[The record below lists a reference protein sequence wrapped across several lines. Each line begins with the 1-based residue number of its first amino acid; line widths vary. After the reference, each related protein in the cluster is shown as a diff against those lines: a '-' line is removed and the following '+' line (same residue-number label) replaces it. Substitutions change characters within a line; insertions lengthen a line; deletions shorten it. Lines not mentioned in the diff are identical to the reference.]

1 MTASHPLGP
10 LEVVAEANR
19 CLYCHDAPCSRACPA
34 AVDVPTFIR
43 KIGTDNLLGAARV
56 ILEAN
61 VMGGTCARVCPTEV
75 LCEGACVLKNEGLR
89 PVAIGRLQRYATDW
103 AKERGKNPLLQ
114 SAAAPS
120 GRPAAAAKAAA
131 AKAAGSAASG
141 RVAVVG
147 AGPAGLACAAEL
159 ARLGHGVTIY
169 EATSQAGGLPGQAIP
184 PFRLPGEVPAWEAS
198 LVRELGVEFKG
209 GVQVGK
215 DISYSDLLTRYDA
228 VFLGVGR
235 GGVPGLGIPGE
246 ELDGVYE
253 ALTFLRATRAT
264 RSTRAD
270 PLPDLG
276 GRVVAVIGGG
286 NTAIDAATSAARLGA
301 ERVMVLYRRTE
312 AEMPAYASEYRFA
325 LDEGV
330 EFQWLTAPVKILGD
344 GRVRAVRCVHMAR
357 GEPDASGRPRPKPVP
372 GSEHELAVDVIINAT
387 GQGPRADFFA
397 GTDLKLEGGRLKVN
411 EDLQTANPR
420 VFAAGDCLGTPDAT
434 VVQAVGQGKRAAAGI
449 HLHLGGDDGASGDG
463 GERTGVT
470 NG

>member
-10 LEVVAEANR
+10 LEVVAEASR
-19 CLYCHDAPCSRACPA
+19 CLYCHDAPCTRACPS

-61 VMGGTCARVCPTEV
+61 VMGATCARVCPTEV

-89 PVAIGRLQRYATDW
+89 PVAIGRLQRYATNW
-103 AKERGKNPLLQ
+103 AKERGRNPLLQ

-120 GRPAAAAKAAA
+120 GRPAAAAAKTAT

-159 ARLGHGVTIY
+159 ARLGHGVTVY
-169 EATSQAGGLPGQAIP
+169 EATASVGGLASQAIP
-184 PFRLPGEVPAWEAS
+184 PFRLPEEVPQWEAS
-198 LVRELGVEFKG
+198 LVRDLGVEFKR
-209 GVQVGK
+209 GVKVGK
-215 DISYSDLLTRYDA
+215 DVSYNELLGKYDA
-228 VFLGVGR
+228 VFLGVGL

-246 ELDGVYE
+246 DLDGVYE

-264 RSTRAD
+264 PR
-270 PLPDLG
+270 PDLG

-286 NTAIDAATSAARLGA
+286 NTAVDAATSAVRLGA

-312 AEMPAYASEYRFA
+312 AEMPAYASEYQFA
-325 LDEGV
+325 LTEGV
-330 EFQWLTAPVKILGD
+330 EFHWLTAPVKILGD
-344 GRVRAVRCVHMAR
+344 GRVQGVRCVRMAL
-357 GEPDASGRPRPKPVP
+357 GEPDASGRPRPKPVA
-372 GSEHELAVDVIINAT
+372 GSEYDLAVDVIINAT

-397 GTDLKLEGGRLKVN
+397 GTDLKLEGGRLKVKEN
-411 EDLQTANPR
+411 LQTNNPK

-449 HLHLGGDDGASGDG
+449 HRHLG
-463 GERTGVT
+463 GERTGVA